1 MEFKGSV
8 RCNFIRESLYGLFFL
23 VRTVRVVRGSWNSKG
38 VPVVILTAKYAKTA
52 KSLSGLLLSV
62 RTLRVVRVVRGS

>member
-23 VRTVRVVRGSWNSKG
+23 VRTVRVVSGSWNSKG
-38 VPVVILTAKYAKTA
+38 VSVVFQT
-52 KSLSGLLLSV
+52 
-62 RTLRVVRVVRGS
+62 